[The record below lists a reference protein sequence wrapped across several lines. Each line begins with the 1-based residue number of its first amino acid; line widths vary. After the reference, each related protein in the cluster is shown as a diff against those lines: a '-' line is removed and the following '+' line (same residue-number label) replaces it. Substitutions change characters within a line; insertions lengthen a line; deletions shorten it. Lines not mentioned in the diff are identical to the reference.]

1 LRADERLREE
11 QQTADER
18 LREEQQTEG
27 FGQLLAWYA
36 AESRSPNSVIRTQER
51 KEERRS
57 MDDNIYESGE
67 YLEHNPDWHAGDSPT
82 KAKWI
87 ADILDRNRVRPKHIV
102 EIGTGSGE
110 ILVCLKK
117 VFPDSQIDGYDVSPQ
132 AFAIAA
138 PKAADGLSFYHADYF
153 EVDGKTPDLVM
164 AIDVFE
170 HVDDYMGFLRA
181 MKPRAPLKLFHIPL
195 DLSVQGVLRGK
206 PILQARQAIGHLHY
220 FFKDTALA
228 VLADSGYEVVDWNY
242 THGAETLPNRALR
255 TRIVNGPRRLLRRMN
270 EDLGVRLMGGAS
282 MMVLAR

>member
-1 LRADERLREE
+1 MDLNCPNTTICAVARVVRCGIPQSNWHFERREE
-11 QQTADER
+11 T
-18 LREEQQTEG
+18 
-27 FGQLLAWYA
+27 
-36 AESRSPNSVIRTQER
+36 
-51 KEERRS
+51 RRV
-57 MDDNIYESGE
+57 DQNIYESGE
-67 YLEHNPDWHAGDSPT
+67 YLEHNPDWHAGDSET

-87 ADILDRNRVRPKHIV
+87 ADILDRNRVTPGHIV

-110 ILVCLKK
+110 ILVNLKK
-117 VFPDSQIDGYDVSPQ
+117 IYPEAQIDGYDISPQ

-138 PKAADGLSFYHADYF
+138 AKSNDGLNFYHADYF
-153 EVDGKTPDLVM
+153 DVDGQTPDLLM

-206 PILQARQAIGHLHY
+206 PILQARQSIGHLHY
-220 FFKDTALA
+220 FFKDSALA
-228 VLADSGYEVVDWNY
+228 VLADSGYEIVDWNY

-255 TRIVNGPRRLLRRMN
+255 TRIAKAPRRLLRRIN

>member
-1 LRADERLREE
+1 ME
-11 QQTADER
+11 Q
-18 LREEQQTEG
+18 
-27 FGQLLAWYA
+27 
-36 AESRSPNSVIRTQER
+36 
-51 KEERRS
+51 
-57 MDDNIYESGE
+57 NIYESGE
-67 YLEHNPDWHAGDSPT
+67 YLENNPDWHAGDSPS

-87 ADILDRNRVRPKHIV
+87 ADILDRNRVRPQHIV

-110 ILVCLKK
+110 ILVNLKK
-117 VFPDSQIDGYDVSPQ
+117 IYPDAQLDGYDISPQ
-132 AFAIAA
+132 AIAIAE
-138 PKAADGLSFYHADYF
+138 PKSADGLRFHLSDYF
-153 EVDGKTPDLVM
+153 DVEKDTPDLLL

-170 HVDDYMGFLRA
+170 HVDDYMGFLRQ

-206 PILQARQAIGHLHY
+206 PILQARQAIGHIHY

-228 VLADSGYEVVDWNY
+228 VLTDSGYEIVDWNY